1 MNARRGTL
9 SPHNTPTEFASL
21 PEFYTRIG
29 ERLKRGGRVAL
40 VLDEVPHNHTRSD
53 QTWRLRLSP
62 LDSGHVLVETR
73 GLNYTGEDALRHS
86 IFSPAR
92 QSPEGYVRLAVL
104 PSQEPE
110 YLLDRTWEALG
121 WT

>member
-1 MNARRGTL
+1 MSSRLTTFFSNDATTG
-9 SPHNTPTEFASL
+9 SISL
-21 PEFYTRIG
+21 LDLYTQIG
-29 ERLKRGGRVAL
+29 ERLQSGGRVAL
-40 VLDEVPHNHTRSD
+40 VLDEVPGDHARSD
-53 QTWRLRLSP
+53 TTWRLRLSP
-62 LDSGHVLVETR
+62 LDSGHVLVETH

-92 QSPEGYVRLAVL
+92 QSPEGYVRLAML

-121 WT
+121 WI

>member
-1 MNARRGTL
+1 MSARHNFPFPSCTTPSSVSL
-9 SPHNTPTEFASL
+9 SA
-21 PEFYTRIG
+21 FYTQIG
-29 ERLKRGGRVAL
+29 ERLRSGGRVAL

-53 QTWRLRLSP
+53 PTWRLRLSP
-62 LDSGHVLVETR
+62 LESGHVLVETL
-73 GLNYTGEDALRHS
+73 GLDYTGKEAWRHS

-92 QSPEGYVRLAVL
+92 QSPDGYVRLTVL

-121 WT
+121 WV